1 MLTLCIDTSYKYLTI
16 VLMNDEKILA
26 KYSKECFKGQ
36 SEALLPCTKDLF
48 EKAKIKPFDIDAIC
62 IAKGP
67 GSYTGVRIAMTLG
80 KVICS
85 LSKVKLYT
93 ISTLRLYAG
102 GRPNTMVLLDARAK
116 RAYVAIYDKER
127 VILNDCVKELSDIDA
142 LDYQIV
148 GDSDLL
154 QRESAPLD
162 IAENFL
168 LTRDLWERVEDV
180 DHLTPVYLK
189 DNNAYLK

>member
-67 GSYTGVRIAMTLG
+67 GSYTGVRIAMTLA

-116 RAYVAIYDKER
+116 RAYVAIYDKES

-148 GDSDLL
+148 GDSNLL